1 METGTSLMCVWS
13 DVKNYDVDFMLE
25 FSQDIETVSK
35 RLTKLFKLDS
45 EANKQIMLD
54 LFVSAFK
61 FAHRHNFSHAAI
73 SSFLS
78 IIKRLHDECCSTPY
92 GNFLQCVQ
100 LFRDLLAVH
109 VVHRPPWTLK
119 IFDTTQAQLV
129 YDYIVDVYLR
139 HYKMF
144 KYAFTPRI
152 KMDVTFKYCGV
163 PSVGEEIEAAP
174 SEESLSKSGEE
185 EEEHIESAEYVDPEP
200 ENELEAVIKQA
211 IQDQLKI
218 LDEQFEQTLEEADLA
233 LIDKVRE
240 IHGESHETAGKHSK
254 KGKK

>member
-1 METGTSLMCVWS
+1 MCVWS
-13 DVKNYDVDFMLE
+13 DIKKHDVDFMLE
-25 FSQDIETVSK
+25 FSQDTEAVSN
-35 RLTKLFKLDS
+35 RLIKLFKLS
-45 EANKQIMLD
+45 NEANQQIMLD

-61 FAHRHNFSHAAI
+61 FAHRHNFSHPAV

-78 IIKRLHDECCSTPY
+78 IIKRLHDECCSTPF
-92 GNFLQCVQ
+92 GNFVQCVE
-100 LFRDLLAVH
+100 LFRELLAVH

-152 KMDVTFKYCGV
+152 KMDVTFKYRGV
-163 PSVGEEIEAAP
+163 PSVEQEVVDAP

-185 EEEHIESAEYVDPEP
+185 EEEHVESTVYVDPEP

-218 LDEQFEQTLEEADLA
+218 LDEQFEHTLEEADLA

-240 IHGESHETAGKHSK
+240 IHGDPLEAAGKHSK